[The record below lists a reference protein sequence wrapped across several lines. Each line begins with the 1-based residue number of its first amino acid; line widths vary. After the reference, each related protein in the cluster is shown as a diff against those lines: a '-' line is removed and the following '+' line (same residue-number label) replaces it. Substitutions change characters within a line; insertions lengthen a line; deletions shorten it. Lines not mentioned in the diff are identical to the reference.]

1 MPSFRSRPLRRE
13 LTGFTTD
20 RLALTLGSWPE
31 PALLESGSGFGDA
44 GRWSIYTAHPRLV
57 FEALDAEWVLLG
69 TTGTLQSGQ
78 GDILAAL
85 GVVLSQFGLAN
96 PSEVPAVDTSP
107 FQGGAIGYFGY
118 DLAPQL
124 ERLPRKAAHD
134 SRFPDVR
141 FALYDTAVVY
151 DHQEGRAFL
160 EAHDLFDEGPKAVE
174 RRANHWQAA
183 LGWPVPKRALSR
195 CDRLKSN
202 FTKKAYLAAAHRALD
217 YIAAGDVFQINL
229 SQRFTAH
236 GEIDPLHLYL
246 RLRTESPA
254 PFAAFLQWDDLAVVS
269 ASPEWFYQTRGDR
282 IITRPI
288 KGTRRAARLPLT
300 TPVSRPNS
308 LPARKT
314 APN

>member
-124 ERLPRKAAHD
+124 ERLPRKAARGLAL
-134 SRFPDVR
+134 SGCRGSP
-141 FALYDTAVVY
+141 LYDTAVVY

-160 EAHDLFDEGPKAVE
+160 EAHDLFGEGPKAVE

-202 FTKKAYLAAAHRALD
+202 FTKKRISPPCAGALD

-282 IITRPI
+282 IITRPL
-288 KGTRRAARLPLT
+288 RELAARRD
-300 TPVSRPNS
+300 SR
-308 LPARKT
+308 
-314 APN
+314 